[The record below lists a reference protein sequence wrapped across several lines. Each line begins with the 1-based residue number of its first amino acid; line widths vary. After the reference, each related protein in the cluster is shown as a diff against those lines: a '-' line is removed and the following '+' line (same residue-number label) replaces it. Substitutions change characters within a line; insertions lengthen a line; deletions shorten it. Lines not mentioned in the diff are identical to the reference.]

1 MLLRCRQHL
10 FAWNKHQLVQLT
22 LSMKAIY
29 FPHQHWLFFY
39 GPDAIFSQALMS
51 ETQLPSVTR
60 LVPKPASPSIL
71 SRSGS
76 STSFFPEWWTSSQS
90 LQEPLTSSAP
100 GKIWVIIWLNRQG
113 WRASHVAVVVKNPPP
128 SAGGVRDS
136 GLISMS
142 GRLPGGGHG
151 NPLQYSCLENP
162 MDRGAWKAK
171 SSTWL
176 KRFSTHAC
184 MHKGWV
190 VLKFFYLDAPN
201 EAEFNCVCVIQGID
215 NFLIVIR
222 YYWATWLLKYIY
234 WLSLLSYLMRMS
246 SSLPGGSQIPTL
258 TNYGWYP
265 LLLLLERKRH
275 GKLTWGKMSKT

>member
-51 ETQLPSVTR
+51 ETQLPSVTP
-60 LVPKPASPSIL
+60 LVPKPASLSIL

-90 LQEPLTSSAP
+90 LQEPLTNSAP

-184 MHKGWV
+184 MHAQRV
-190 VLKFFYLDAPN
+190 
-201 EAEFNCVCVIQGID
+201 
-215 NFLIVIR
+215 
-222 YYWATWLLKYIY
+222 
-234 WLSLLSYLMRMS
+234 
-246 SSLPGGSQIPTL
+246 GGSQIFLSGCPKWSWIQL
-258 TNYGWYP
+258 RMCYPGYWQFPYCDLILLGNMIVEIYLLVKFPVILNEDEFFPPRWITNTHPY
-265 LLLLLERKRH
+265 
-275 GKLTWGKMSKT
+275 KLWVVSTASSIREKAIWQTHLR